1 MLLSH
6 RARLLELWRIAAS
19 YRLDTHLSVEE
30 APQLQPIARLLR
42 LHPAAWGK
50 KHQPNAVKYAL
61 EDMGTLF
68 LKLGQLLSTRRD
80 LVPPSIIEQL
90 VQLQDQVKPFAVD
103 TAIAQ
108 IEDNKHGLGQTID
121 SLFARFDTKPLAAAS
136 IAQVH
141 TAALPDGREVVV
153 KVVRPD
159 IRNTIIADFEL
170 LREVASWAS
179 ARIEAARAVH
189 IIDIVEDYRQVMLN
203 ELDLTLEAD
212 NTTKMR
218 NNFLGSALM
227 YVPEVYDASKNVMIM
242 ERIQGVPIS
251 QVEIF
256 DQLGYDRAALAK
268 KGLTIFF
275 TQVFRDNFFHADMHP
290 GNVFVE
296 TPPVK
301 TLNLSASSDAGANA
315 GPIDLG
321 HEPRYI
327 GLDCAIMGTLSK
339 EDQLIV
345 ARMLL
350 AVMNNNFTALVD
362 IVSRASW
369 IPPNTDKHALIRDMR
384 RTVGPMLQKSINE
397 IDFAGVL
404 MQILDIARRHHMS
417 IPPQL
422 TLLLKTLVHVEG
434 LGRDLYPELDIWSLA
449 KPILSGWI
457 KEQLDPM
464 RNLQQLRKQLPEI
477 LLSSTDIPKL
487 LDQGLQ
493 SLASQGSRQDSQL
506 REMQQI
512 RADMLNDRRRDWLAL
527 AGFGISIAIATQVI
541 GWLAPLFYILAVL
554 AVIWRILA

>member
-6 RARLLELWRIAAS
+6 RARLFELWRIAAS
-19 YRLDTHLSVEE
+19 YRIDTHFTVEE
-30 APQLQPIARLLR
+30 APQLQPLVRLIR
-42 LHPAAWGK
+42 MHPAAWGK

-80 LVPPSIIEQL
+80 LVPPNIIEQL
-90 VQLQDQVKPFAVD
+90 IQLQDKVKPFD
-103 TAIAQ
+103 SDIAIAQ
-108 IEDNKHGLGQTID
+108 IQDAKYGLGQSIET
-121 SLFARFDTKPLAAAS
+121 LFARFDNKPLAAAS

-141 TAALPDGREVVV
+141 TAALMDGREVVV

-159 IRNTIIADFEL
+159 IRSTIVADFEL
-170 LREVASWAS
+170 LRELANWAS
-179 ARIEAARAVH
+179 ARIEAARAIR

-212 NTTKMR
+212 NTTQMR

-227 YVPEVYDASKNVMIM
+227 YVPEVYDAAKNVIVM

-251 QVEIF
+251 QVEVF
-256 DQLGYDRAALAK
+256 DKLGYDRASLAE

-301 TLNLSASSDAGANA
+301 TLGSYTPAIN
-315 GPIDLG
+315 LG

-339 EDQLIV
+339 DDQLIV

-350 AVMNNNFTALVD
+350 AVMNNNFTAMVD
-362 IVSRASW
+362 IVSRAGW
-369 IPPNTDKHALIRDMR
+369 IPPNTDKHALIRDMK

-422 TLLLKTLVHVEG
+422 MLLLKTLVHVEG
-434 LGRDLYPELDIWSLA
+434 LGRDLYPDLDIWSLA
-449 KPILSGWI
+449 KPILSSWI

-464 RNLQQLRKQLPEI
+464 RNFQQIRAQLPEI

-506 REMQQI
+506 REIQQI

-527 AGFGISIAIATQVI
+527 AGFGLFIAIATQVI
-541 GWLAPLFYILAVL
+541 GWLSPVFYVLAVL
-554 AVIWRILA
+554 AVVWRILA